1 MRPNEARAVGV
12 VAGDA
17 AAHVATILRDAHTAL
32 NAAAFNR
39 TERLVGAPARPLR
52 LVVEGL
58 TAGTYAALRG
68 GLWAGGRMAG
78 WGARQRLL
86 TIEQR
91 RVQEGFEP
99 LASISASPRGNQFV
113 AAINGWAGDRLDG
126 VRLALHLDMRL
137 RVGGRDVEATAEGLH
152 AAYPQAQSDL
162 VVLLPGLMET
172 EDSWRFRPG
181 RASNVR
187 GDYGAALAAD
197 TGRTALYLIYNT
209 GRPVP
214 DSGRALAQLL
224 DQVIE
229 HWPVPVRSLVLIG
242 HSMGGLIIHSALAAG
257 KPTWVDLV
265 TTTITLGTPHSGA
278 PLERL
283 ADRVERAATGRPALA
298 WIHRPVA
305 SRSAGIRDL
314 GSGRIADDLDGAIGE
329 GSTTCAHHL
338 VTATLIARGG
348 RGRGVVDAIGDL
360 IVPVASAHAQ
370 GRLHLTRA
378 IRHEIAGLTHPDLLN
393 HQAVYAVIRQAVA
406 PIA

>member
-137 RVGGRDVEATAEGLH
+137 RVGGRDVEATAEGLQ

-278 PLERL
+278 VTPTRSPCDPRARPVWSRAVRSGDRRQGL
-283 ADRVERAATGRPALA
+283 ADYGIHSLVVEQVRVGE
-298 WIHRPVA
+298 A
-305 SRSAGIRDL
+305 SDL
-314 GSGRIADDLDGAIGE
+314 VPD
-329 GSTTCAHHL
+329 CARE
-338 VTATLIARGG
+338 V
-348 RGRGVVDAIGDL
+348 
-360 IVPVASAHAQ
+360 
-370 GRLHLTRA
+370 
-378 IRHEIAGLTHPDLLN
+378 
-393 HQAVYAVIRQAVA
+393 
-406 PIA
+406 